1 MNQICVFYPASAFD
15 RNYVPVSTWINVH
28 VMSHLV
34 SGHYNKN
41 YYIIMDVAKSAV
53 LVHVQYVLRLR
64 DNNIHEIRTGNGTMH
79 D

>member
-1 MNQICVFYPASAFD
+1 
-15 RNYVPVSTWINVH
+15 
-28 VMSHLV
+28 MSHLV

-53 LVHVQYVLRLR
+53 LVRATIR
-64 DNNIHEIRTGNGTMH
+64 DNNIHEIHTGNGTMH